1 MQPTRPSSQNVSTN
15 NILLHFFKGSCLSF
29 RIWGWQRST
38 FLANNFIYEPPLLT
52 YMIAC
57 SPGQMLSLWKP
68 LRKEQEAGV
77 LQKPIIAYGKRAPWM
92 VGARLQGG
100 KWTTAN
106 PGARI
111 PLCPQLL
118 GPVECQPPP
127 ELLPLGTCA
136 TGMWGLAACRELI
149 LGHIRGDA
157 QHFTHESFALQEQ
170 TINQVWATSSKWPHS
185 FWPCS
190 ASLVL

>member
-1 MQPTRPSSQNVSTN
+1 
-15 NILLHFFKGSCLSF
+15 
-29 RIWGWQRST
+29 
-38 FLANNFIYEPPLLT
+38 
-52 YMIAC
+52 MIAC

-118 GPVECQPPP
+118 GPVECQAPP

-157 QHFTHESFALQEQ
+157 QHSWKLCPPRANNKPGLGYKQQVTPQFLTLQCIIGAVAFTGPLSQNFVPWSSFQ
-170 TINQVWATSSKWPHS
+170 
-185 FWPCS
+185 
-190 ASLVL
+190 